1 MYRHSQTLQQYQQVR
16 CGAGGERRGGE
27 GREGRGEILRGRTGA
42 GDVLLQS
49 HCLRLSV

>member
-16 CGAGGERRGGE
+16 CGAGRGGE
-27 GREGRGEILRGRTGA
+27 GRGREGRGENLRGRTGA